1 MKILLFVKTFLYF
14 LFEYMLAIDFVVF
27 YSISWDL
34 KLVYLIKIILNVKLN
49 FNFIFIRWWAWL
61 ELNQRPIGYEPTAL
75 TPELQARS
83 LEVKMAE
90 GMRFELTVPV
100 MVHSLSRGAL
110 SATQAPFQ
118 KNYKLEYI
126 SLLTFF
132 TSLFLM
138 AER

>member
-75 TPELQARS
+75 TPELQALVSYGSKWRKGWDS
-83 LEVKMAE
+83 NPRNL
-90 GMRFELTVPV
+90 
-100 MVHSLSRGAL
+100 
-110 SATQAPFQ
+110 
-118 KNYKLEYI
+118 
-126 SLLTFF
+126 
-132 TSLFLM
+132 
-138 AER
+138 

>member
-1 MKILLFVKTFLYF
+1 MSKLFLSFFVKILKNISKPENYIKLLFFVKTFYIIYF
-14 LFEYMLAIDFVVF
+14 L
-27 YSISWDL
+27 
-34 KLVYLIKIILNVKLN
+34 
-49 FNFIFIRWWAWL
+49 WWAWL

-110 SATQAPFQ
+110 
-118 KNYKLEYI
+118 
-126 SLLTFF
+126 
-132 TSLFLM
+132 
-138 AER
+138 